1 MKINYENLDDI
12 VARTTKKV
20 VEQLLDSVQNEK
32 PKLIARYDEHLKP
45 IDEYE
50 ALLSQ
55 HEREIIL
62 GDDFQRLSTKE
73 KLMVIKAT
81 IKTHYQVTEGYVISY
96 GEIVNYELVYNKF
109 LEQKKILFSINGELL
124 EESMEQHL

>member
-1 MKINYENLDDI
+1 MKIDYENLEEV
-12 VARTTKKV
+12 VARITKKV
-20 VEQLLDSVQNEK
+20 VELLLDTAQNER
-32 PKLIARYDEHLKP
+32 PKLIAKYEHLEP

-62 GDDFQRLSTKE
+62 GDDFQNLSTKE

-81 IKTHYQVTEGYVISY
+81 IKTHYQVTEGYVISS
-96 GEIVNYELVYNKF
+96 GDIESYELVYNKY
-109 LEQKKILFSINGELL
+109 LEQKKILFSVNGELV
-124 EESMEQHL
+124 ENNMEQYL

>member
-1 MKINYENLDDI
+1 MKIDYENLDEV
-12 VARTTKKV
+12 VARITKKV

-32 PKLIARYDEHLKP
+32 PKLIARYDEHLEP

-62 GDDFQRLSTKE
+62 GDDFHSLSTKE
-73 KLMVIKAT
+73 KLMIIKAT

-96 GEIVNYELVYNKF
+96 GEIVNYKLVYNKY
-109 LEQKKILFSINGELL
+109 LEQKKILFSVNGELV
-124 EESMEQHL
+124 EDNMEQYL

>member
-1 MKINYENLDDI
+1 MKIDYENLDEV
-12 VARTTKKV
+12 VARITKKV
-20 VEQLLDSVQNEK
+20 VVQLLDSVQNEK
-32 PKLIARYDEHLKP
+32 PKLIAKYENLES

-62 GDDFQRLSTKE
+62 GDDFHSLSTKE
-73 KLMVIKAT
+73 KLMIIKAT

-96 GEIVNYELVYNKF
+96 GEIVNYKLVYNKY
-109 LEQKKILFSINGELL
+109 LEQKKILFSVNGELV
-124 EESMEQHL
+124 EDNMEQYL